1 MLISSEEKQLFDE
14 FIKITCLLDPDFLIG
29 WDVQGGSLGFLAER
43 ASHLGI
49 GLLKKISRTPTET
62 KTASR
67 EFEVPEKRVTDE
79 MLPEKLVDDAVL
91 LEEAIIED
99 EWGRTHA
106 SGVHVGGR
114 IVLNVWRL
122 MRGEIKLNMY
132 TAEAVAEAVLRR
144 KIPSIHNRVLT
155 KWFSSGSG
163 RARYRSIEYII
174 QRAKLNFEI
183 MNQLD
188 MVSYNYLNGVLH
200 MGGIQLLICWQFHCF
215 LHFPFSFQFLHVDPS
230 MISRKVCIS

>member
-1 MLISSEEKQLFDE
+1 MNDHLLCISCLAPFICRNLDGVSGCKVLVSSEEKHLFDD
-14 FIKITCLLDPDFLIG
+14 FIKIICSLDPDILIG

-49 GLLKKISRTPTET
+49 GLLNKISRTPTET

-67 EFEVPEKRVTDE
+67 DFEVPEKRVADE
-79 MLPEKLVDDAVL
+79 MLLENLVDDSVL
-91 LEEAIIED
+91 IEEAIIED

-114 IVLNVWRL
+114 IVFNVWRL

-132 TAEAVAEAVLRR
+132 TAEAVAEAVLRQ
-144 KIPSIHNRVLT
+144 KIPSIHNKILA

-163 RARYRSIEYII
+163 RARYRSIEYVIR
-174 QRAKLNFEI
+174 RAKLNFEI

-188 MVSYNYLNGVLH
+188 MVS
-200 MGGIQLLICWQFHCF
+200 
-215 LHFPFSFQFLHVDPS
+215 
-230 MISRKVCIS
+230 